1 LGFIKILEAYKKDV
15 CKNIKDQLNSLIK
28 TDYKKHNVNNIL
40 SIVAGMTLDTDSEN
54 ELSQMF
60 EQVYTSGVKESISD
74 FDLDVSF
81 DDNSDVFHD
90 AAQDYAQQRTADLVT
105 QLSNSTK
112 NMLRSD
118 LDQYMKDGLTPQ
130 QIANKIGDDYAF
142 SDARALCI
150 ARTETGFA
158 WNHAGIQTYKTGGS
172 KGVKVYDGDSDGACA
187 DANGQNWS
195 FSYAEA
201 HLLEHQN
208 CVRSFGPMPDDEDF
222 DQGSDDDSENLEG
235 NDTNNQNSD
244 IIKERN
250 MYNVNSNGK
259 RNEGTLTDEQIKEAK
274 DFAISLGMP
283 EDRIYYNEYDCTA
296 YGMNFDLLRIGTDVY
311 PNNNRSNIPNS
322 NISMKGAIAH
332 EVVGH
337 REAAL
342 KGLTQENDIL
352 EESQASIRAA
362 RFTPGLSKIER
373 ADLIRDGLMRLKN
386 NGYKLKEV
394 KNLLNIEER

>member
-1 LGFIKILEAYKKDV
+1 
-15 CKNIKDQLNSLIK
+15 
-28 TDYKKHNVNNIL
+28 
-40 SIVAGMTLDTDSEN
+40 
-54 ELSQMF
+54 
-60 EQVYTSGVKESISD
+60 
-74 FDLDVSF
+74 
-81 DDNSDVFHD
+81 
-90 AAQDYAQQRTADLVT
+90 
-105 QLSNSTK
+105 
-112 NMLRSD
+112 
-118 LDQYMKDGLTPQ
+118 
-130 QIANKIGDDYAF
+130 
-142 SDARALCI
+142 
-150 ARTETGFA
+150 
-158 WNHAGIQTYKTGGS
+158 
-172 KGVKVYDGDSDGACA
+172 
-187 DANGQNWS
+187 
-195 FSYAEA
+195 
-201 HLLEHQN
+201 
-208 CVRSFGPMPDDEDF
+208 MPDDEDF
-222 DQGSDDDSENLEG
+222 DQGSDDDLENLEG

-337 REAAL
+337 REAVL

-352 EESQASIRAA
+352 EESQASIRAS

-373 ADLIRDGLMRLKN
+373 GDLIRDGLMRLKN
-386 NGYKLKEV
+386 NGYKLKKV